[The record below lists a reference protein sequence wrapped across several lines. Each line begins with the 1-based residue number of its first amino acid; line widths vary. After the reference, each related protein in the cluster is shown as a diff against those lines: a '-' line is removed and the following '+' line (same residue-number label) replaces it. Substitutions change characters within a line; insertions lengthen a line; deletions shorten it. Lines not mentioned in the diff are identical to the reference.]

1 MKELLD
7 IVTSHASRE
16 DAVGEIFYHHMQR
29 DKRDKELNGG
39 ISRQPNKRNKK
50 DRRRHNDML
59 VATARQKG
67 RKPPTEE
74 ATDHFEKMLEAPCLN
89 HCYPYRYA
97 YKDYG
102 LLRKFLKQGGTAREG
117 P

>member
-7 IVTSHASRE
+7 IKDSHASG
-16 DAVGEIFYHHMQR
+16 DAVGLIFDHRKQSPKH
-29 DKRDKELNGG
+29 DKELDGG
-39 ISRQPNKRNKK
+39 TSGQPDKRNNK
-50 DRRRHNDML
+50 DMRRHDDML
-59 VATARQKG
+59 VATTGQKG